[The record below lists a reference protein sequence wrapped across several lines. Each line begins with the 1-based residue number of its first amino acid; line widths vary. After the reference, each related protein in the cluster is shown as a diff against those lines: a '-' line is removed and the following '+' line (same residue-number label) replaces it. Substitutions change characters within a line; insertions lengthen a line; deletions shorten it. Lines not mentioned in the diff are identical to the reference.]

1 MPASANVTTGT
12 KPSPPHRQVRKQ
24 QWFPPQHGAWAF
36 IGLPIA
42 LGFVVAP
49 WTPLLVLTAIGAIAA
64 FPLSH
69 FLTAI
74 IRYPNKARYVKP
86 LILWA
91 ALSVPL
97 ALVVLVARPWLIW
110 FGACYLIALSL
121 NIALAR
127 NKRERSLTNDV
138 IFIVECVALTP
149 IMWGIGSGT
158 DAMAPAASNLSWA
171 PASLWVTTTLAFLLL
186 VDSTLHVKSLIR
198 ERNNP
203 RYRTASRAW
212 SIFSLAAAVVLA
224 TAVGWPALV
233 IAVPFGYLIVRSYA
247 LTGKDLRPG
256 ILGIVELGAI
266 LLLFAAV
273 IVSGG

>member
-158 DAMAPAASNLSWA
+158 DAIVPAASNLSLA

-256 ILGIVELGAI
+256 ILGVVELGAI

>member
-158 DAMAPAASNLSWA
+158 DAIAPAASNLSLA

-256 ILGIVELGAI
+256 ILGVVELGAI

>member
-74 IRYPNKARYVKP
+74 IRYPNKSRYVKP

-158 DAMAPAASNLSWA
+158 DAIAPAASNLSLA

-212 SIFSLAAAVVLA
+212 SIFSLVAAVVLA
-224 TAVGWPALV
+224 TAIGWPALV

-247 LTGKDLRPG
+247 LTGKDLKPG
-256 ILGIVELGAI
+256 VLGIVELGAI

>member
-1 MPASANVTTGT
+1 MPANAKVSTVAR
-12 KPSPPHRQVRKQ
+12 PSPQQKVRKQ

-42 LGFVVAP
+42 LGIVVAP
-49 WTPLLVLTAIGAIAA
+49 WTPLLALTSICAIAA

-91 ALSVPL
+91 ALSLPL
-97 ALVVLVARPWLIW
+97 ALAVLIARPWLIW
-110 FGACYLIALSL
+110 FGAFYLIALSL

-127 NKRERSLTNDV
+127 NKLERSLANDV

-149 IMWGIGSGT
+149 IMWAIGSGT
-158 DAMAPAASNLSWA
+158 GALAPTASNLSLA
-171 PASLWVTTTLAFLLL
+171 PASLWVTTLLAFLVL

-203 RYRTASRAW
+203 RYRTASRVW
-212 SIFSLAAAVVLA
+212 SIFSLIAAFLLA
-224 TAVGWPALV
+224 ALAGWPAFV
-233 IAVPFGYLIVRSYA
+233 IAIPFGYLIARCY
-247 LTGKDLRPG
+247 LLNGKDLKPG
-256 ILGIVELGAI
+256 VLGIVELGAI

>member
-12 KPSPPHRQVRKQ
+12 KPSLPHRQVRKQ

-158 DAMAPAASNLSWA
+158 DAIVPAASNLSLA

-256 ILGIVELGAI
+256 ILGVVELGAI